1 MSRIGGSYDRRE
13 SLKRGVYLLPNLVT
27 TGGLFAGFYGIV
39 ATMNGDYHLAAWF
52 ILISAVFDALDGKVA
67 RLTGT
72 TSRFGVEYDSLVD
85 LVSFG
90 VAPGLLMYSWALKSF
105 GKFGWLAAFLYVV
118 CGALRLARFNVQVN
132 TVESRRFVG
141 LPIPA
146 AAGMVASCVLLFYHL
161 GGSGTIKKISI
172 VLLIYI
178 LAYLMVSNHSYHS
191 FKDPELVKRQ
201 PFNFLV
207 LAIIFIIVIVA
218 QPEIMLFSIASL
230 YTISG
235 PIGSVVK
242 YFRRKTLEQKP
253 PVDDVVPAPED
264 DVHDEKN
271 NQTS

>member
-1 MSRIGGSYDRRE
+1 MTRLGGTYDSRK

-39 ATMNGDYHLAAWF
+39 ATMKGDYYIAAWF
-52 ILISAVFDALDGKVA
+52 ILISAIFDALDGKVA

-72 TSRFGVEYDSLVD
+72 TSQFGVEYDSLAD
-85 LVSFG
+85 IVSFG

-161 GGSGTIKKISI
+161 GGSGTIRKVSV
-172 VLLIYI
+172 VLLIYV

-201 PFNFLV
+201 PFGFLV

-218 QPEIMLFSIASL
+218 QPEIMLFSIASI
-230 YTISG
+230 YTASG
-235 PIGSVVK
+235 PLGSVVK
-242 YFRRKTLEQKP
+242 YFRGRTPRDGTKSS
-253 PVDDVVPAPED
+253 DAAGDPED
-264 DVHDEKN
+264 HADQDKN
-271 NQTS
+271 HQAS